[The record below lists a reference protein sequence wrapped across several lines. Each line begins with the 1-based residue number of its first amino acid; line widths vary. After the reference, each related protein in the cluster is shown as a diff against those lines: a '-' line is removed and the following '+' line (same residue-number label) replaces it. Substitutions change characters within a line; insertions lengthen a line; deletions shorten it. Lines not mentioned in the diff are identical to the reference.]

1 MRLQKLRCLV
11 VTIGVLVVLLSGCKS
26 TTKES
31 HAATAVPASDTP
43 APEVLPTDT
52 SAPASAGDS
61 NAKADLIFLNG
72 TILTMEDGF
81 PTASA
86 IAIQGERILAVGE
99 DDAVLAMADD
109 DTQLIDLQ
117 GLTLLPGFADGHS
130 HIFKVPEG
138 MTLDEVQDLVLSY
151 GFTSVNEMSSVGH
164 LEQLMQAEA
173 DDQLRLRI
181 NVFVSYNN
189 SYLDENG
196 NMTLVK
202 YWYPEHG
209 PILDSD
215 RMLRVPGIKI
225 FVDGAGTPGRG
236 CPAMREPYSELSTSA
251 DWFRQTCG
259 SEYGDLYWTQED
271 LNKVVADAQE
281 AGYRVSFHAMGDLG
295 IETAL
300 DAIAFALDGQSN
312 LLIRHQIQHSSYLM
326 PDLMERYV
334 AEDILSSVRGYFNTC
349 DQDTYEN
356 HVAAN
361 RYDLPGLGIHAFL
374 ETDARWV
381 HDVNDPTWSSTLNAM
396 VQLYGL
402 VTHQQLRADGTAC
415 TPDPWIAEHVISV
428 DQALKM
434 MTYEPIFAVS
444 QEDVL
449 GTLSPGKYADLVVLS
464 ADPHLVDPDDL
475 KDIEVWMT
483 MVAGQVQYCKPGH
496 EPLCP
501 GSQYQ
506 DSIADESSET
516 PEESTLE
523 PLTLKLYKNEQYVP
537 AGTPIQV
544 TIGWVCDTVEQ
555 MDDFFAAVSLSG
567 TLDGRPLTDLD
578 DYWGEVG
585 TYEGSY
591 GTENED
597 YISNWLYPLGVLE
610 PGTHVLEITGTAA
623 RPITDGYDLNG
634 DGVLDEQSG
643 EFWKFSLQII
653 VEE

>member
-1 MRLQKLRCLV
+1 MRRQERRFLF
-11 VTIGVLVVLLSGCKS
+11 VTISILVVLLFGCKP
-26 TTKES
+26 TTKEPL
-31 HAATAVPASDTP
+31 ATSTIPASDTP
-43 APEVLPTDT
+43 ASEVVPTNT
-52 SAPASAGDS
+52 STPASGGDT
-61 NAKADLIFLNG
+61 NAKADLIFHNG

-81 PTASA
+81 PTTSA
-86 IAIQGERILAVGE
+86 IAIRGERILAVGD
-99 DDAVLAMADD
+99 DDAVLALADD
-109 DTQLIDLQ
+109 GTQRIDLQ
-117 GLTLLPGFADGHS
+117 GQTLLPGLADGHS

-164 LEQLMQAEA
+164 LEQLLQAEA
-173 DDQLRLRI
+173 NDELRLRI

-189 SYLDENG
+189 SYLDDDR

-225 FVDGAGTPGRG
+225 FVDGAGTPARG
-236 CPAMREPYSELSTSA
+236 CPAMRDPYTEISTSA
-251 DWFRQTCG
+251 DWFQQACG
-259 SEYGDLYWTQED
+259 SEYGDLYWSRAE
-271 LNKVVADAQE
+271 LNQVVADAQA
-281 AGYRVSFHAMGDLG
+281 AGYRVSFHAMGDWG

-312 LLIRHQIQHSSYLM
+312 TIYRHQIQHSSMLES
-326 PDLMERYV
+326 DLLQRYV
-334 AEDILSSVRGYFNTC
+334 EEDTISSVRGYFNTC
-349 DQDTYEN
+349 DQDTYDN
-356 HVAAN
+356 HEAAN
-361 RYDLPGLGIHAFL
+361 RYDLPGLGVHAYL

-415 TPDPWIAEHVISV
+415 MPDPWVAEHVISV
-428 DQALKM
+428 DQALYM
-434 MTYEPIFAVS
+434 MTYEPIYAVS

-449 GTLSPGKYADLVVLS
+449 GTLSPGKYADLVILS
-464 ADPHLVDPDDL
+464 ADPHLVDPNDL

-483 MVAGQVQYCKPGH
+483 MVGGQVEYCKPGH
-496 EPLCP
+496 ETLCF

-506 DSIADESSET
+506 ASIPDESSET
-516 PEESTLE
+516 PTESALE
-523 PLTLKLYKNEQYVP
+523 PLTLKLYKKEQHVP
-537 AGTPIQV
+537 AGMPIQV

-591 GTENED
+591 GTDSED
-597 YISNWLYPLGVLE
+597 YRSDLLYPLGVLE
-610 PGTHVLEITGTAA
+610 PGTHVLKIIGTAEW
-623 RPITDGYDLNG
+623 PITDGYDLDG
-634 DGVLDEQSG
+634 DGVLDEYSG
-643 EFWKFSLQII
+643 DFWDFSVQII
-653 VEE
+653 VE

>member
-11 VTIGVLVVLLSGCKS
+11 VTSGVLVVLLSGCKS

-52 SAPASAGDS
+52 SAPASPGDS
-61 NAKADLIFLNG
+61 NAKADLIFVNG

-99 DDAVLAMADD
+99 NDAVLAMADD

-196 NMTLVK
+196 NMTFVK

-449 GTLSPGKYADLVVLS
+449 GTLSPGKYADLVILS

-483 MVAGQVQYCKPGH
+483 MVAGQVQYCKPGRDN
-496 EPLCP
+496 LCP
-501 GSQYQ
+501 DLGS
-506 DSIADESSET
+506 SGLPASEPEGSSTES
-516 PEESTLE
+516 PLE
-523 PLTLKLYKNEQYVP
+523 PVIIRLFKEEEHLP
-537 AGTPIQV
+537 AGTPIAL
-544 TIGWVCDTVEQ
+544 TIGWVSDTKAQTE
-555 MDDFFAAVSLSG
+555 DFLASVSMAG
-567 TLDGRPLTDLD
+567 TLDGEPLTGLD
-578 DYWGEVG
+578 DYWGEIG
-585 TYEGSY
+585 IFEGSY
-591 GTENED
+591 GVENED
-597 YISNWLYPLGVLE
+597 YISNWLYPLGVLD
-610 PGTHVLEITGTAA
+610 PGTHVVEITGTAA
-623 RPITDGYDLNG
+623 WPVTDGADLNE
-634 DGVLDEQSG
+634 DGILDEYTG
-643 EFWKFSLQII
+643 EFWHFTVKI
-653 VEE
+653 VVGE

>member
-1 MRLQKLRCLV
+1 
-11 VTIGVLVVLLSGCKS
+11 
-26 TTKES
+26 
-31 HAATAVPASDTP
+31 
-43 APEVLPTDT
+43 
-52 SAPASAGDS
+52 
-61 NAKADLIFLNG
+61 
-72 TILTMEDGF
+72 
-81 PTASA
+81 
-86 IAIQGERILAVGE
+86 
-99 DDAVLAMADD
+99 
-109 DTQLIDLQ
+109 
-117 GLTLLPGFADGHS
+117 
-130 HIFKVPEG
+130 
-138 MTLDEVQDLVLSY
+138 
-151 GFTSVNEMSSVGH
+151 
-164 LEQLMQAEA
+164 
-173 DDQLRLRI
+173 
-181 NVFVSYNN
+181 
-189 SYLDENG
+189 
-196 NMTLVK
+196 
-202 YWYPEHG
+202 
-209 PILDSD
+209 
-215 RMLRVPGIKI
+215 
-225 FVDGAGTPGRG
+225 
-236 CPAMREPYSELSTSA
+236 
-251 DWFRQTCG
+251 
-259 SEYGDLYWTQED
+259 
-271 LNKVVADAQE
+271 
-281 AGYRVSFHAMGDLG
+281 
-295 IETAL
+295 
-300 DAIAFALDGQSN
+300 
-312 LLIRHQIQHSSYLM
+312 
-326 PDLMERYV
+326 
-334 AEDILSSVRGYFNTC
+334 
-349 DQDTYEN
+349 
-356 HVAAN
+356 
-361 RYDLPGLGIHAFL
+361 
-374 ETDARWV
+374 
-381 HDVNDPTWSSTLNAM
+381 
-396 VQLYGL
+396 
-402 VTHQQLRADGTAC
+402 
-415 TPDPWIAEHVISV
+415 
-428 DQALKM
+428 
-434 MTYEPIFAVS
+434 
-444 QEDVL
+444 
-449 GTLSPGKYADLVVLS
+449 TLSPGKYADLIILS